1 MTLMLML
8 GQEVGIKMVAT
19 SEVDLL
25 LETLMKAETAE
36 AEVEEAEVMVAAEEV
51 DPIHQVAEAALS
63 ATRKVTWPEI
73 APTLAQVAQEEEA
86 PAAEVE
92 EEPAISA
99 TKRVTWL
106 ETAPMP
112 MTMEVVE
119 AEEEEEVVQVDQT
132 EVPLPASS
140 AKRKVTCLESA
151 PTMVEIRED
160 TRDSVEMMED
170 PTEEVERTTMEE
182 EELLLLQTIMHGE
195 HHQVEMHSV
204 VTTMLEEEAMLGVTT
219 LLQMKFPLGV
229 ILLSLREVPALNRAL
244 TLGALKIM
252 ETLQA
257 VIANGLA
264 MPRAT
269 PKEAAG
275 DFTCE

>member
-1 MTLMLML
+1 MLML

>member
-1 MTLMLML
+1 VTLMLML